1 MSSVS
6 SATSTPTYTQTDAA
20 QAQADADAYAKA
32 REIAKANAM
41 AAVAEEEEEEPISGV
56 LSEED
61 IARLDDI
68 EAQDEKYEAF
78 KSEMD
83 QDTYFKLLMTQLQHQ
98 DPTSPMKNE
107 EMIAQM
113 AQFSIVEQTASTA
126 EGMDKLLTAMTS
138 GNTTNAAMNTSLNE
152 ILKQLEAL
160 NTSIGTL
167 SDKQSE
173 QISAIEKETGLI
185 QELINTNK
193 AQAAYQ

>member
-1 MSSVS
+1 
-6 SATSTPTYTQTDAA
+6 
-20 QAQADADAYAKA
+20 
-32 REIAKANAM
+32 
-41 AAVAEEEEEEPISGV
+41 
-56 LSEED
+56 
-61 IARLDDI
+61 
-68 EAQDEKYEAF
+68 
-78 KSEMD
+78 
-83 QDTYFKLLMTQLQHQ
+83 MTQLQHQ

-126 EGMDKLLTAMTS
+126 EGMDKLLTAMTD
-138 GNTTNAAMNTSLNE
+138 GNSTNAAMNTSLNE

-173 QISAIEKETGLI
+173 QINAIEKETGLI